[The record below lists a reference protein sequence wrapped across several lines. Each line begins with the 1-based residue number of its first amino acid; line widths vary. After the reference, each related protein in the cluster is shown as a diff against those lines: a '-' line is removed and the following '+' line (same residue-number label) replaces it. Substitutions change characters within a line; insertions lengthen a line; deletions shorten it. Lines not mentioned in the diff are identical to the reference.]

1 MRGRPID
8 YSAREMAW
16 LEANRGMVISDYI
29 AGFHAAF
36 PKRRRDVSANNL
48 HGLRK
53 RMRWLVG
60 REASAAK
67 KRGSSTLFT
76 PAQIAWAKAN
86 AKMPGD
92 QYAAAFNRRFRTK
105 HAADVLIRL
114 RKRRGWKTGRSGR
127 FEKGAIPHNK
137 GKPCPP
143 GKGGRHPNA
152 RRTQF
157 KKGSRSGRAVALY
170 QPIGAERWS
179 KEGYRERKI
188 HDGLPM
194 QSRWRAVHLIRWE
207 ELHGAIPA
215 GHCLKCL
222 DGDKGNTDPAN
233 WELIDRAILPL
244 LNGRHGLAFKDVPAA
259 FKPTA
264 LAAAKLKS
272 AVARAKQKGAKR

>member
-1 MRGRPID
+1 MRGRAIE
-8 YSAREMAW
+8 YSAKEMAW

-36 PKRRRDVSANNL
+36 PRRKRDVTLANL

-67 KRGSSTLFT
+67 KRGSSTAFT
-76 PAQIAWAKAN
+76 PAQIEWAKAN
-86 AKMPGD
+86 CTLPPD
-92 QYAAAFNRRFRTK
+92 RYAAAFNKKFKTQITPAK
-105 HAADVLIRL
+105 LVSL
-114 RKRRGWKTGRSGR
+114 RKRRGWKTGRDGR
-127 FEKGAIPHNK
+127 FVKGQTPHNK

-152 RRTQF
+152 QRTQF

-207 ELHGAIPA
+207 KKNGPVPA

-222 DGDKGNTDPAN
+222 DGDKGNTRPSN
-233 WELIDRAILPL
+233 WELIDRALLPL
-244 LNGRHGLAFKDVPAA
+244 LNGRHSIAYKDAPAA
-259 FKPTA
+259 LKPTV
-264 LAAAKLKS
+264 LAAAKVKS
-272 AVARAKQKGAKR
+272 AIARAKRGAKR